1 MRPESNLNLSDGT
14 SNSFEGWLTTQE
26 AAAYLK
32 VRTRTLL
39 MWVRRGQIHGYQLSG
54 TKRHVWRFRREDLD
68 AALGLSSSQAAGILQ
83 SGSSSV
89 ARVQ

>member
-1 MRPESNLNLSDGT
+1 LYISD
-14 SNSFEGWLTTQE
+14 SSPNSYDGWLTTQE
-26 AAAYLK
+26 AASYLK
-32 VRTRTLL
+32 VRARTLL

-68 AALGLSSSQAAGILQ
+68 AALGLSSSAAGAVLQ

>member
-1 MRPESNLNLSDGT
+1 MSISDGT

-32 VRTRTLL
+32 VRARTLL
-39 MWVRRGQIHGYQLSG
+39 MWVRRGQIRGYQLSG

-68 AALGLSSSQAAGILQ
+68 AALGLTSSLAPAVLQ

>member
-1 MRPESNLNLSDGT
+1 M
-14 SNSFEGWLTTQE
+14 
-26 AAAYLK
+26 K
-32 VRTRTLL
+32 VRARTLL
-39 MWVRRGQIHGYQLSG
+39 MWVRRGQIRGYQLSG

-68 AALGLSSSQAAGILQ
+68 AALGLSSSLSAAVLQ